1 MIPNTIP
8 LIGYADRWSARP
20 GETVAFKV
28 SSRSAEPYRA
38 RLVRVISADPNPAG
52 PGIKEEAVASDIEG
66 SWPSQAQDA
75 ALGSYARIP
84 GARLPAEALTV
95 SATIWPTLPDQE
107 GQGIL
112 SWLGEAGGLALVLD
126 GGQGASVRV
135 ATANGVETVAV
146 GKPML
151 SRAWYR
157 VWASVDPETGAVSVG
172 QEALRPFARVD
183 DTGTASGQ
191 VDGAPRRDRG
201 RHLRRGGRRKPGRRP
216 FQRQD
221 RTPADH
227 AGRRAGRRYR
237 RGLGL
242 LARNLLPSGRSMRG
256 RTAGTAS
263 L

>member
-38 RLVRVISADPNPAG
+38 RMVRVISADPNPAG

-66 SWPSQAQDA
+66 SWPSAGEGRRTRLLRPHPGRAAPGRNPDGVRNDLADA
-75 ALGSYARIP
+75 AGPGGAGHPVVARRV
-84 GARLPAEALTV
+84 GRACARSGWRAGRELARRDGGRCRDSRRRQADALARLVPGMGEHR
-95 SATIWPTLPDQE
+95 P
-107 GQGIL
+107 GNRRG
-112 SWLGEAGGLALVLD
+112 LGGPGGA
-126 GGQGASVRV
+126 
-135 ATANGVETVAV
+135 
-146 GKPML
+146 P
-151 SRAWYR
+151 
-157 VWASVDPETGAVSVG
+157 
-172 QEALRPFARVD
+172 ALRPGGRHGNGERACGR
-183 DTGTASGQ
+183 
-191 VDGAPRRDRG
+191 APRRDRG
-201 RHLRRGGRRKPGRRP
+201 GHLRRGGRRKPGRRP

-221 RTPADH
+221 RTAADH

-237 RGLGL
+237 RRLGL
-242 LARNLLPSGRSMRG
+242 LARNLLPPGRSMRG